1 MREAFRTGGSGLLL
15 IAIMLGGGVVLWVGV
30 PLGWLWIGSQVQG
43 VTGSL
48 GAAVAVMMAGV
59 VVSIGVMVPAL
70 AWLNQQHGRLR
81 ERRGLESHGQ
91 VLLEGVMT
99 VSAGLALVVFSTWFF
114 LFSGS
119 SPLPTGLG
127 F

>member
-1 MREAFRTGGSGLLL
+1 
-15 IAIMLGGGVVLWVGV
+15 MLGGGVLLWIGV
-30 PLGWLWIGSQVQG
+30 PLGWLWVGAQIQGS
-43 VTGSL
+43 TGSL
-48 GAAVAVMMAGV
+48 GAALAVMMAGV
-59 VVSIGVMVPAL
+59 VVSIGLIVPAL
-70 AWLNQQHGRLR
+70 AWLNGKHGELR

-91 VLLEGVMT
+91 TALEGVMT
-99 VSAGLALVVFSTWFF
+99 VSAGLALVAFSTWFF

>member
-30 PLGWLWIGSQVQG
+30 PLGWLWVGGQVQG
-43 VTGSL
+43 ATGSL
-48 GAAVAVMMAGV
+48 GAAVAAMMAGV
-59 VVSIGVMVPAL
+59 VVSIGLIMPVL